1 MSGMHR
7 DRIDPGGQGGL
18 RLTIQIV
25 TTVILNGYAA
35 GFAGGKLY
43 AGDLKKVCVPVL
55 NCYSCPGAVG
65 SCPVGAL
72 QTLLGSHG
80 RFPFYVLGTLMLF
93 GILLGRAVCGFFC
106 PFGLVQDLL
115 GKIPVKKLRVPKR
128 IDRPA
133 RYVKYIVLVLLVL
146 IPVLSKVGEPVFCK
160 YLCPAGTL
168 EAGIPLMIADPAL
181 RVLRGVLF
189 HWKIALLAI
198 ILVSVVF
205 IPRCF
210 CRYLCP
216 LGAFYSLFNRFS
228 IFEMTVEKNRC
239 VECHT
244 CDSVCPMALDVT
256 KEIHSAECICC
267 GRCKVSCPEQAIRSG
282 IRVAEDTE
290 FN

>member
-267 GRCKVSCPEQAIRSG
+267 GRCKASCPEQAIRSG

>member
-80 RFPFYVLGTLMLF
+80 RVPFYVLGTLMLF
-93 GILLGRAVCGFFC
+93 GILLGRAVCGFLC

-115 GKIPVKKLRVPKR
+115 GKITVKKLRVPKR

-146 IPVLSKVGEPVFCK
+146 IPVMSKVGEPVFCK

-198 ILVSVVF
+198 ILVSAVF

-216 LGAFYSLFNRFS
+216 LGAFYSFFQKFCFHQMEIR
-228 IFEMTVEKNRC
+228 KDRC
-239 VECHT
+239 TGCRQ
-244 CDSVCPMALDVT
+244 CDDACPMALDVI
-256 KEIHSAECICC
+256 KEIQTGECIGC
-267 GRCKVSCPEQAIRSG
+267 GRCGGVCPEKAIGRGWRITSV
-282 IRVAEDTE
+282 R
-290 FN
+290 

>member
-1 MSGMHR
+1 MSGMHW
-7 DRIDPGGQGGL
+7 DRIDPGGQGRL

-25 TTVILNGYAA
+25 TAVILNGYAA
-35 GFAGGKLY
+35 GFAGGKIY

-65 SCPVGAL
+65 SCPIGAL

-93 GILLGRAVCGFFC
+93 GILLGRAVCGFLC

-115 GKIPVKKLRVPKR
+115 GKIPVKKLRVPRR

-133 RYVKYIVLVLLVL
+133 RYVKYIVLALLIL

-168 EAGIPLMIADPAL
+168 EAGLPLMIADPAL
-181 RVLRGVLF
+181 RVLRGALY
-189 HWKIALLAI
+189 HWKIALLVI
-198 ILVSVVF
+198 ILVSAVF

-216 LGAFYSLFNRFS
+216 LGAFYSFFQRFS
-228 IFEMTVEKNRC
+228 FCQMEVLEDRC
-239 VECHT
+239 VGCHK
-244 CDSVCPMALDVT
+244 CNDACPMALDVT
-256 KEIHSAECICC
+256 REIQSGECIGC
-267 GRCKVSCPEQAIRSG
+267 GRCKAVCPEKAIGRGWKSHS
-282 IRVAEDTE
+282 VKV
-290 FN
+290 